1 MKSVPIGRNLLA
13 SPEFN
18 VGIFAFLLN
27 YPWEFL
33 QAPFFEGMA
42 DAGHWDSVLFCS
54 RAAVGDVLI
63 ALTAFGVVSLASSD
77 RHWVLRS
84 TRRQQVGFILIGLL
98 ITVAI
103 ERLSTEAWNRWEYAP
118 AMPTLP
124 VLRTGALPLAQWIV
138 LPPLVLWTARRQMI
152 GSDVATTRRP

>member
-1 MKSVPIGRNLLA
+1 MGRDLFA

-33 QAPFFEGMA
+33 QVPFFEGMA
-42 DAGHWDSVLFCS
+42 EAGHWESILFCS

-63 ALTAFGVVSLASSD
+63 ALTAFGIVSLASGD
-77 RHWVLRS
+77 RLWVLHS
-84 TRRQQVGFILIGLL
+84 ARRQQAGFILIGVV
-98 ITVAI
+98 ITVVI
-103 ERLSTEAWNRWEYAP
+103 ELLSTELWGRWEYAT

-124 VLRTGALPLAQWIV
+124 VLRTGVLPLLQWIV
-138 LPPLVLWTARRQMI
+138 LPPLVLWMVRRQMI
-152 GSDVATTRRP
+152 GSDVIARQP